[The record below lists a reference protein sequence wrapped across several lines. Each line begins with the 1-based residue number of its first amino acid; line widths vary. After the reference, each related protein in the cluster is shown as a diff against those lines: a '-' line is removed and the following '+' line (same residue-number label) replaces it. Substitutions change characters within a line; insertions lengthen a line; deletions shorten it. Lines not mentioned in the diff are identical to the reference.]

1 MEEKKLLNEINK
13 NLKMM
18 GIPIM
23 EDINV
28 NAQSLKSHLDNLG
41 YDYSKS
47 LDNAGDLDEDFT
59 GYVKKVF
66 KELNDKLP
74 EYKLEITSGHSKF
87 HEKANPSSRHNKGR
101 AVDFIVYDS
110 NGKKI
115 KSSDD
120 EILDEISEVLCD
132 LRERIPGL
140 TFIDEYRHKSSHAT
154 GEHFHISYSENQ
166 RDESSST
173 PKFCSSIGKGTKP
186 KSIKKDKEKEEEK
199 TDEESLLTKLLDKV
213 GINPFK
219 DDEDDKIVS
228 GAKNLLGF
236 DSVSEKNGEI
246 SILGYTLNDLKDKI
260 KSIFN
265 LQLEEEIKK
274 MKKPLK

>member
-74 EYKLEITSGHSKF
+74 EYKQKHCIRDKIRGTNKKYRNILKGYELISD
-87 HEKANPSSRHNKGR
+87 HNINNK
-101 AVDFIVYDS
+101 V
-110 NGKKI
+110 
-115 KSSDD
+115 
-120 EILDEISEVLCD
+120 
-132 LRERIPGL
+132 
-140 TFIDEYRHKSSHAT
+140 
-154 GEHFHISYSENQ
+154 ENV
-166 RDESSST
+166 
-173 PKFCSSIGKGTKP
+173 
-186 KSIKKDKEKEEEK
+186 EE
-199 TDEESLLTKLLDKV
+199 
-213 GINPFK
+213 
-219 DDEDDKIVS
+219 DEDFEEYD
-228 GAKNLLGF
+228 
-236 DSVSEKNGEI
+236 
-246 SILGYTLNDLKDKI
+246 DL
-260 KSIFN
+260 
-265 LQLEEEIKK
+265 E
-274 MKKPLK
+274 